1 MNKTIGAI
9 SLYGSKR
16 EIEAAEE
23 ALNEH
28 LAELAMDRLGT
39 DTDLSEAEIRP
50 RIQEIF
56 DHRKLKADIL
66 YNGNGVWSKKR
77 IIRNLR
83 QIVKAG
89 VLYREDKPGYT
100 PIGSMLRIPSTGKT
114 ILSKYFYEFLH
125 LCCGSIAHYNI
136 NGWVAEYP
144 TVEDLRAFFQKNE
157 FGKRVLDHVPEWMT
171 DVKIIVREI
180 ENTLGINT

>member
-1 MNKTIGAI
+1 MKKTIGAI
-9 SLYGSKR
+9 SLYGSGR

-23 ALNEH
+23 ALNE
-28 LAELAMDRLGT
+28 L
-39 DTDLSEAEIRP
+39 DTGLSEGEIRP
-50 RIQEIF
+50 LIQEIME
-56 DHRKLKADIL
+56 HRKLKADIL
-66 YNGNGVWSKKR
+66 YDGNSVWSKQR

-89 VLYREDKPGYT
+89 VLYQEDKPRYI
-100 PIGSMLRIPSTGKT
+100 PVGSMLRIPSTGKT
-114 ILSKYFYEFLH
+114 ILSKYFYGFLH

-157 FGKRVLDHVPEWMT
+157 FGHRVLDDIPKWKT

-180 ENTLGINT
+180 EAILGTRLP

>member
-9 SLYGSKR
+9 RLNGSKR

-23 ALNEH
+23 ALNE
-28 LAELAMDRLGT
+28 L
-39 DTDLSEAEIRP
+39 DTDLSEGEIRP
-50 RIQEIF
+50 LIQEIMEQ
-56 DHRKLKADIL
+56 RKLKAAIL
-66 YNGNGVWSKKR
+66 YDGNSVWSKKR

-89 VLYREDKPGYT
+89 VLYREDKPSYI
-100 PIGSMLRIPSTGKT
+100 PVGSMLRIPSTGKT
-114 ILSKYFYEFLH
+114 ILTKYFYEFLH

-157 FGKRVLDHVPEWMT
+157 FGHRVLDHIPEWKT

-180 ENTLGINT
+180 ESILGI